1 MKRVIAILIILISN
15 SIISSQETKF
25 DFGAK
30 TNFGAT
36 FTSFNTSEGD
46 DFHLELLLSF
56 LANANYEGSNF
67 NFDSELYIQYG
78 QIVRRSLHPKKSQ
91 DNFILTLM
99 PSFRIIKNPSMRLF
113 WQAKAET
120 QLRKGYLNDQ
130 ETNFAD
136 PMFITNTL
144 FLGEK
149 SKLIKQTETQQF
161 NITYGIGYSFQAIIK
176 KHFQLTSET
185 TPSMNAEFADG
196 PTAILN
202 FNFSKSFTDNIN
214 FNSSF
219 NSLLLAKKN
228 FVKSVKNSRFSSLFL
243 ASLEIYFISIEYSNR
258 IVYDKELGDKRQLQQ
273 SLVVGFKLNL

>member
-1 MKRVIAILIILISN
+1 
-15 SIISSQETKF
+15 
-25 DFGAK
+25 
-30 TNFGAT
+30 
-36 FTSFNTSEGD
+36 
-46 DFHLELLLSF
+46 
-56 LANANYEGSNF
+56 
-67 NFDSELYIQYG
+67 
-78 QIVRRSLHPKKSQ
+78 
-91 DNFILTLM
+91 M